1 VTELVLV
8 RHGETEWNRI
18 GRVQGLSD
26 IPLNDT
32 GREQARHAGR
42 RLAGERWDAVASSPL
57 LRAADTARIIA
68 AELGLPEPELD
79 AALVERNY
87 GEAEGLTGPEIDA
100 RLGGV
105 VRARESREQ
114 VVERVRP
121 ALLALAARH
130 PAGRVLVVSHGGV
143 IGSLVRDATRWA
155 WPEHGSVIANGSD
168 QRFEVADDRVR
179 LVSFNGRPWSDDLLP
194 PVESVRTTD

>member
-42 RLAGERWDAVASSPL
+42 RLAAERWDAVASSPL

>member
-42 RLAGERWDAVASSPL
+42 RLAAERWDAVASSPL

-114 VVERVRP
+114 VVE
-121 ALLALAARH
+121 LAARH

>member
-1 VTELVLV
+1 VLV
-8 RHGETEWNRI
+8 RHGETEWNRT
-18 GRVQGLSD
+18 GRVQGLTD
-26 IPLNDT
+26 IPLNET

-42 RLAGERWDAVASSPL
+42 RLAAESWDAVAASPL
-57 LRAADTARIIA
+57 RRAADTARIIA
-68 AELGLPEPELD
+68 AELELPEPELVD
-79 AALVERNY
+79 ALVERNY

-100 RLGGV
+100 RFDGV
-105 VRARESREQ
+105 VHARESREQ

-121 ALLALAARH
+121 ALLALAERH
-130 PAGRVLVVSHGGV
+130 PVGRVLVVTHGGV

-168 QRFEVADDRVR
+168 QRFEVADGRIR